1 MYKENGM
8 VPGGN
13 HPIFFKAGGVTGNR
27 TFFCE
32 AGGVTG
38 NRPLFYKG
46 AVFYI
51 GAA

>member
-27 TFFCE
+27 PCFHET
-32 AGGVTG
+32 VIPTG
-38 NRPLFYKG
+38 KPYLLL
-46 AVFYI
+46 
-51 GAA
+51 

>member
-27 TFFCE
+27 
-32 AGGVTG
+32 
-38 NRPLFYKG
+38 PLFYKG